1 MATTRTPALSFIE
14 HCKLLQEMNDL
25 YSRLNA
31 IYFYTYR
38 KNEYG
43 ATSTLSADDRK
54 ELQELDEESFRIR
67 KRVSVINDI
76 LKNCYYTDYEGSE
89 HYAVM
94 PGSLVKVLIYEKPS
108 DYEGFFRVGSGNL
121 LLDEYDLG
129 EFQNVA
135 NVSLVS
141 PYDVIGTAI
150 MGKKPGEEFT
160 YHVNGHTETGRI
172 IYVQNTTRK

>member
-1 MATTRTPALSFIE
+1 MSTTRTPAISFAE
-14 HCKLLQEMNDL
+14 HCKLLKEMNEL

-31 IYFYTYR
+31 IYFYTYK

-43 ATSTLSADDRK
+43 AASTLSAADRK
-54 ELQELDEESFRIR
+54 ELEELDEESFKIR
-67 KRVSVINDI
+67 KRVSAINEV
-76 LKNCYYTDYEGSE
+76 LKNCCYTDYEGSE
-89 HYAVM
+89 LYAVM

-108 DYEGFFRVGSGNL
+108 DYEEFFRVGSGNL

-141 PYDVIGTAI
+141 PYDIIGTAI

-160 YHVNGHTETGRI
+160 YHVNDHTVTGRI
-172 IYVQNTTRK
+172 IYVQNVTDR